1 MTDVRNNL
9 LRRPDRKVGAFLI
22 EPTPLHTLRVDSLA
36 IEVFEDRAAL
46 SLAAAAA
53 AARCLK
59 NLATQYDEV
68 RVLFATGDSQ
78 KDALRFLSSM
88 ADLPWSKVVGFH
100 VDEYLKFS
108 GEHPGSLPS
117 GYSTRRYIR
126 EWLTSKVPLRQFYE
140 ITPDRE
146 DPEKTCREYAEMLRA
161 HSPQIC
167 LLGIGDNG
175 HLAFNNP
182 ADADFQDPID
192 VKVVTLDLECRQ
204 QQADLGSFPTVDDV
218 PQRAIT
224 LTIPCLLRVPTLIL
238 SVPGE
243 KKARIVKRTI
253 SEAVS
258 PVVPATILRTH
269 PNATI
274 YLDRSSAGEL
284 RL

>member
-1 MTDVRNNL
+1 MNGL
-9 LRRPDRKVGAFLI
+9 
-22 EPTPLHTLRVDSLA
+22 TPLHTLRVDSLG
-36 IEVFEDRAAL
+36 IEVYEDRAAL
-46 SLAAAAA
+46 SLAAASA
-53 AARCLK
+53 AARHMK
-59 NLATQYDEV
+59 NLAMQYDEV

-78 KDALRFLSSM
+78 KETLRYLSSM
-88 ADLPWSKVVGFH
+88 SDLPWGKLVGFH
-100 VDEYLKFS
+100 VDEYLRFS
-108 GEHPGSLPS
+108 DEAPGSLPP

-126 EWLTSKVPLRQFYE
+126 ERLTSKVPLRRFFE

-146 DPEKTCREYAEMLRA
+146 DPEKTCRGYAEILRVKP
-161 HSPQIC
+161 PQIC

-182 ADADFQDPID
+182 ADADFQDPVD
-192 VKVVTLDLECRQ
+192 AKVVTLDLECRQ
-204 QQADLGSFPTVDDV
+204 QQADLGSFPTAEDV

-243 KKARIVKRTI
+243 RKAHIVKRII
-253 SEAVS
+253 SEAIS
-258 PVVPATILRTH
+258 PAVPATILRTH

-284 RL
+284 GL